1 MFLILLVF
9 LFFLLF
15 FCFLMIRRPPRSTR
29 TDTLFPYTTLFRS
42 KTEYWDRRATFNLS
56 AFRTDI
62 KNFQAN
68 VNNGQFGVLRGYLA
82 NAGKV
87 RTQGVEADFSIRPS
101 ERFRAY
107 ANGAHTD
114 AKYESFVA
122 APCPPE
128 LSGGAPSAPNCAIS
142 GQRLPGVS
150 QWA

>member
-42 KTEYWDRRATFNLS
+42 KTEFWDRRATFNLS

-62 KNFQAN
+62 RNFQAN

-87 RTQGVEADFSIRPS
+87 RTQGAEFDFSVRPRDRKS
-101 ERFRAY
+101 
-107 ANGAHTD
+107 T
-114 AKYESFVA
+114 
-122 APCPPE
+122 
-128 LSGGAPSAPNCAIS
+128 
-142 GQRLPGVS
+142 RLNS
-150 QWA
+150 SH

>member
-1 MFLILLVF
+1 MSETVQHVEAGAKAGF
-9 LFFLLF
+9 
-15 FCFLMIRRPPRSTR
+15 
-29 TDTLFPYTTLFRS
+29 
-42 KTEYWDRRATFNLS
+42 WDRRGTLNLS
-56 AFRTDI
+56 IFRTDI

-107 ANGAHTD
+107 ANGAYTD
-114 AKYESFVA
+114 AKYESFVD

-128 LSGGAPSAPNCAIS
+128 LSDRKST
-142 GQRLPGVS
+142 RLNS
-150 QWA
+150 SH